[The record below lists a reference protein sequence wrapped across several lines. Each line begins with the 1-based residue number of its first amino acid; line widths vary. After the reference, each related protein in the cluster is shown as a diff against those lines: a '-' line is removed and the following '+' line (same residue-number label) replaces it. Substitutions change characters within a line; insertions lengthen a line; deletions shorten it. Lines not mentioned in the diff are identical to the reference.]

1 MYCLN
6 GIMLLLSLEL
16 PQDKIQCHILR
27 HGSPPWYVLQK
38 HIVNDRGQDT
48 NKVKG
53 KVQPCT
59 GTETLY
65 RPYGP

>member
-16 PQDKIQCHILR
+16 PQDKIQCHIPRQASLPR
-27 HGSPPWYVLQK
+27 YVLQK
-38 HIVNDRGQDT
+38 HVVNDRGQDT

-53 KVQPCT
+53 KVHPCT
-59 GTETLY
+59 GTEALY
-65 RPYGP
+65 RLYGP